1 MEPVDDVAAIG
12 DARAYEEDVG
22 DRLGGKAGQGR
33 WDHGAGMAAEH
44 VAVIDIAGVAG
55 ITCDVRGG
63 VTKPVVVV
71 GQRDDSR
78 SSFNPDLAVP
88 RRCQGVDSG
97 LHEKL
102 DSVGPGVRIGEVP
115 EREIAAELVSSQGG

>member
-1 MEPVDDVAAIG
+1 
-12 DARAYEEDVG
+12 
-22 DRLGGKAGQGR
+22 
-33 WDHGAGMAAEH
+33 MAAEH

-55 ITCDVRGG
+55 ITCDIRGG

-78 SSFNPDLAVP
+78 SSFNPDLADP
-88 RRCQGVDSG
+88 RRGQGADSG

-102 DSVGPGVRIGEVP
+102 DAVGSGVRIGEVP
-115 EREIAAELVSSQGG
+115 ECEIAAELVSSEGG